1 MNKTKII
8 FALLLLANYHSSAQ
22 IIERELT
29 ATAGETQTISGTA
42 IVSWSIGEPVTA
54 NYFSTNHITQGF
66 QQGEKSA
73 VLPVNLIDFKAKR
86 QTPFVVN
93 LDWEAAWTGNFKGFW
108 IERRLEEETEFEA
121 IQFVKK
127 HELESV
133 QHYFFA
139 DENAHTDNSYY
150 RLKMLEE
157 DESFEY
163 STIRV
168 VEGIPLKHTVTSF
181 PNPFSDHL
189 QFQINPD
196 TRVNP
201 SRIDIELYHSDGAKV
216 LQQTYGFTNQITI
229 SALAELPEGWYI
241 LNIKIDDQP
250 LESLKLIKSK

>member
-8 FALLLLANYHSSAQ
+8 FAFLLFVNYYSNGQ
-22 IIERELT
+22 TIERQLT

-42 IVSWSIGEPVTA
+42 IVSWSIGEPATA
-54 NYFSTNHITQGF
+54 NYLSTNDITQGF

-73 VLPVNLIDFKAKR
+73 VLPVDLIDFNAKR
-86 QTPFVVN
+86 KTPFVVN

-108 IERRLEEETEFEA
+108 IERRFEGETEFEA

-163 STIRV
+163 SVIKV
-168 VEGIPLKHTVTSF
+168 VKGTPLKHTVTSF

-229 SALAELPEGWYI
+229 SELAELPEGWYI
-241 LNIKIDDQP
+241 LNVKIDNEP
-250 LESLKLIKSK
+250 LEALKIIKSK